1 MEFAIAEMDEK
12 KLELSFKENIFP
24 DNFDQTD
31 SNIKSNVQFAEVIN
45 KPLIQEEIKIYK
57 KIPSQEKFEQ
67 NSISQIKEN
76 PISIKDSNEKKY
88 HQLIEENNIDKTIRS
103 TISLNNFS
111 HEYLKN
117 QESIDVILPQDK
129 CLQKSSSCNDIRSSS
144 STLFDALLCTS
155 SDIISNYNVKTIRPN
170 KCKKLNI
177 MCNDEEET
185 IFSTKLHVDSH
196 ETKCLKETD
205 NTHEKCEIK
214 NNIKTIDGLVCHSN
228 IDEKLIANND
238 QTQTLTNL
246 INCEKDFNKEQKL
259 NETIQ
264 NSKLQNNIISRT
276 TLVDDSRL
284 VKISLPT
291 NPINIMQSNAQF
303 LNKSRNFLNFITEK
317 STNIMEKAL
326 LPQHLT
332 LKYNSVMKSVDN
344 IYSEKKYIEES
355 SNIESSLTEPVFN
368 NISDSFVKEKNI
380 SYAEKCEIDIQSA
393 DNECVKNEN
402 NENKIV
408 ITNSNEII
416 CENIEKNNKYL
427 STNDHNNDFSKD
439 LELKNLEQSKSYI
452 INNDIDKTNDNV
464 FSTETNENY
473 NINSMVLNSEEN
485 NFQENIIINNL
496 NHKEKEIVDF
506 EKSKQSLLQHPVY
519 LTLLKDYADLK
530 SKYLK
535 LQEKIENLEEK
546 KRILKEENKG
556 EIFSMQIETLE
567 KTINRLTFELHTSLE
582 AQEIYKKDYNIA
594 NKERESMVMKYAVS
608 EKQLIDTQR
617 AKEYAERKVKEMT
630 TQQETLQNK
639 LREMQGERTRICNI
653 LSNKHREMTDLQKE
667 VERLKEDVKM
677 RDIKLQWT
685 QNKLKTE
692 MDLQKETQQKLDKAM
707 IRINEMKEECE
718 QVRKETQETMRKFQ
732 QSEENKAI
740 TLDQQLKEQQ
750 ARLILE
756 RHVTED
762 KEMLRIQLQ
771 KEVDTLKHRQQILIE
786 ENNTLSLKIQ
796 DAEKD
801 RLTYES
807 NLNNLKIIVDQ
818 RQKEI
823 MELHNKVSEL
833 EMLKTQL
840 QHKNQYLASTE
851 MEIQHLRL
859 ANEELQSDMFA
870 CRQKEAE
877 MLDFTQKLTDKNVR
891 LQSEFTVIEAK
902 IKQLEQEH
910 GPLREHINQLNNKVK
925 TLEESCAQERKT
937 RIEECEILT
946 RHLAEQTQT
955 AQNLAEQL
963 EDSQGENAVLKRKQQ
978 LSMKEMTRELQQCR
992 KKLEAFETL
1001 PYNSLDIVSRTGSN
1015 VSLNTADALNGA
1027 LSDNNVN
1034 GDQNIQLTEP
1044 SRQLL
1049 IDRIIKLQESNARK
1063 AEKLDFFEEHTRI
1076 LVEELQKKKRIIQ
1089 NYILHENIGAMGN
1102 NERDKYKAELARHG
1116 GIMASVYNQ
1125 RVSDDN
1131 MTLELSLEINQKLQA
1146 VLEDALFKNIT
1157 LKDSI
1162 DTLGE
1167 EIARLTMQ
1175 NQQRQ
1180 NTK

>member
-12 KLELSFKENIFP
+12 KLELSFKENIFS

-45 KPLIQEEIKIYK
+45 KPLIQEKIKIHEET
-57 KIPSQEKFEQ
+57 IPSQEKFEQ
-67 NSISQIKEN
+67 DRISQIKEDS
-76 PISIKDSNEKKY
+76 ISIKDSNEKKY
-88 HQLIEENNIDKTIRS
+88 QLIEENNIDRTIRS

-117 QESIDVILPQDK
+117 QESIDIILPQEK

-155 SDIISNYNVKTIRPN
+155 SDIISNYNIKTIRPN

-177 MCNDEEET
+177 ICNDEEET
-185 IFSTKLHVDSH
+185 IFSTKLHVDS

-205 NTHEKCEIK
+205 NTHEKYEIK
-214 NNIKTIDGLVCHSN
+214 NNIKTIDGLICHSN
-228 IDEKLIANND
+228 VDKKLIANND

-246 INCEKDFNKEQKL
+246 INCEKDFNKEQKP
-259 NETIQ
+259 NETIK
-264 NSKLQNNIISRT
+264 NSKLQNNIISKP

-355 SNIESSLTEPVFN
+355 SNMEHSLREPVFN
-368 NISDSFVKEKNI
+368 NISDSFVKGKNI
-380 SYAEKCEIDIQSA
+380 SYAEKCEVDIQST
-393 DNECVKNEN
+393 DNKCVKNEN
-402 NENKIV
+402 NENNENKII

-439 LELKNLEQSKSYI
+439 LELKRLEQSKSYVI
-452 INNDIDKTNDNV
+452 SNDIDKTNDIV
-464 FSTETNENY
+464 FSTETDGNY
-473 NINSMVLNSEEN
+473 NINSMILNSGEN

-496 NHKEKEIVDF
+496 KEKEIVDF

-707 IRINEMKEECE
+707 TRINEMKEECE

-732 QSEENKAI
+732 QSEENKAV

-833 EMLKTQL
+833 ETLKTQL

-851 MEIQHLRL
+851 VEIQHLRL

-902 IKQLEQEH
+902 VKQLEQEH

-963 EDSQGENAVLKRKQQ
+963 EDSQGQNAVLKRKQQ

-1001 PYNSLDIVSRTGSN
+1001 PNSLDTVSRTGSN

-1157 LKDSI
+1157 LKDNI